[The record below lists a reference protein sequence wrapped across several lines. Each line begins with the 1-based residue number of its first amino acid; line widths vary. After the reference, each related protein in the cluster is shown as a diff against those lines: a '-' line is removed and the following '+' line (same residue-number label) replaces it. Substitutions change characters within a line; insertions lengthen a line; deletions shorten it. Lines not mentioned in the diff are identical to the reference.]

1 VIRVRARPHKR
12 GYLLIELLAA
22 MILIAVAAAALIPSI
37 INQSQAA
44 DRRSLESR
52 LLDLDRRA
60 RALSLREG
68 PVVLRHDPDQSEIRM
83 ISDAGSVS
91 RTEFGQAELGLVDPE
106 GNAIDRIKIDRF
118 GRSGSYTI
126 RIDIDGSRT
135 ELKIHGWTGRAAM
148 IGAGHE

>member
-106 GNAIDRIKIDRF
+106 GNAIDRF